1 MKGSGQII
9 QRPPGSVGRIEPR
22 WNVMSRA
29 SRYLKALLVAMILF
43 AGAPVSASHAN
54 AHFGDAKSQIAISSV
69 NSVDTSEQDSDSD
82 GAPLGGIE
90 HHSCYSPCLDAFP
103 HRSSYVTAYL
113 EGTGIRYPL
122 YLDALGPARD
132 PDPLHKPPRFSVS
145 A

>member
-9 QRPPGSVGRIEPR
+9 KRFSCGRIEPH

-29 SRYLKALLVAMILF
+29 SQYLKALLVAVILF

-54 AHFGDAKSQIAISSV
+54 AHFGDPKSHIAINAV
-69 NSVDTSEQDSDSD
+69 NSVDASTDDSDADRS
-82 GAPLGGIE
+82 PLGGIE
-90 HHSCYSPCLDAFP
+90 HHSCYSPCIEAFP

-113 EGTGIRYPL
+113 EGTGVRYPP
-122 YLDALGPARD
+122 YLDALRAARD
-132 PDPLHKPPRFSVS
+132 PDPLHKPPRFSAS